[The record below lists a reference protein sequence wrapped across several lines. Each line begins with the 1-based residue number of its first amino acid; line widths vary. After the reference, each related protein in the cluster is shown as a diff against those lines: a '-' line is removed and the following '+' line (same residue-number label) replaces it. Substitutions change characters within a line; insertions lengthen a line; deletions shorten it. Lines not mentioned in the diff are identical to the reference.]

1 MHNHPQSEPHPHN
14 GHKHAGTAVKEYE
27 VVAQF
32 PSDTQARRAEQV
44 IHDHAKSTTVQ
55 PIESHKGEAEQAEM
69 GVSAVEIGMLA
80 WIGLVVGIVIGAV
93 LGWLVF
99 AGTITL
105 PGIAPAL
112 GAGVSAIIFLGAGI
126 LGSVGWLTGALIHL
140 LRNST
145 VFPQRELRAVV
156 EEDQWQQVGE
166 SLVDA
171 GAVNVLVPNSAHD
184 HDEQHHDEPHR
195 QDEPQLQDE
204 YHQGEANEH

>member
-1 MHNHPQSEPHPHN
+1 MHSHPHN
-14 GHKHAGTAVKEYE
+14 GHEHAGTAVKEYE

-32 PSDTQARRAEQV
+32 PSDTQARRAEHV
-44 IHDHAKSTTVQ
+44 IHDHVRSTTLQ
-55 PIESHKGEAEQAEM
+55 PVYKVELEDAAM
-69 GVSAVEIGMLA
+69 GVLAVEIGMLA
-80 WIGLVVGIVIGAV
+80 WIGLAVGIVIGAV

-112 GAGVSAIIFLGAGI
+112 GAGVSAVIFLGAGI
-126 LGSVGWLTGALIHL
+126 LGSVGWLIGALIHL
-140 LRNST
+140 FRNST
-145 VFPQRELRAVV
+145 VSPQRELRAVV

-171 GAVNVLVPNSAHD
+171 GAVNVLVPNSAND

-195 QDEPQLQDE
+195 QDEH
-204 YHQGEANEH
+204 HQGEANRH